1 LIHDLKNANHEAR
14 ISVKLVA
21 EVGVGTIAAGVA
33 KAHADVVLIS
43 GHDGGTGA
51 SPLTAIKHAGVPWEL
66 GLAETHQ
73 TLLLNNLR
81 GRIAVEADGQ
91 LKTGRDVVI
100 AALLGA
106 EEFGF
111 ATAPLVSMG
120 CIMMRVCHKNTCPV
134 GVATQDPE
142 LRKNFMG
149 KPEHVVNFIRFIAQ
163 EVRELMAQLGFRTLN
178 NMVGRSEKLETT
190 RAIAHWKAKGLD
202 FSSIFYQ
209 PEVSPF
215 VKRFCQELQDHELDK
230 TLDRQMLLRL
240 CEPALERREVV
251 RATIPIHN
259 SNRVVGT
266 MLGSEVTRRY
276 GGEGLPEDTI
286 QLHFKGSAG
295 QSFGAFMPRGI
306 SFQLEGDAND
316 YFGKGLS
323 GARLAVYPPRGS
335 TFPPEE
341 NIIIGNVALYGAT
354 SGEAYIN
361 GVAGERFAVR
371 NSGAFAVVEGIG
383 DHGCEYMTGGKV
395 VVLGHTGRN
404 FAAGMS
410 GGVAYVLDLENDFT
424 ARCNPEM
431 VTLGRLEDPEEI
443 AELRRLVQRHNQFT
457 HSRRAAIVLSLW
469 DYHLPKFIKVLPKDY
484 ARVLTALTKVQDS
497 GLSGEEAVMAAFVEN
512 TRDVARV
519 GGG

>member
-1 LIHDLKNANHEAR
+1 
-14 ISVKLVA
+14 
-21 EVGVGTIAAGVA
+21 
-33 KAHADVVLIS
+33 
-43 GHDGGTGA
+43 DGGTGA

-91 LKTGRDVVI
+91 LKTGRDVII

-142 LRKNFMG
+142 LRKNFRG
-149 KPEHVVNFIRFIAQ
+149 KPEHVVNFMRFIAQ
-163 EVRELMAQLGFRTLN
+163 EVRELMAQLGVRTLN
-178 NMVGRSEKLETT
+178 NLIGRSDRLEMK
-190 RAIAHWKAKGLD
+190 RAIEHWKARGLD
-202 FSSIFYQ
+202 FSSVFYQ

-215 VKRFCQELQDHELDK
+215 VKRFAQDLQDHELDK

-240 CEPALERREVV
+240 CEPALARREPV
-251 RATIPIHN
+251 RATIPIRN

-266 MLGSEVTRRY
+266 MLGSEVSRRY
-276 GGEGLPEDTI
+276 HAEGLPDDTI
-286 QLHFKGSAG
+286 HLHFKGSAG

-306 SFQLEGDAND
+306 TFELEGDAND

-323 GARLAVYPPRGS
+323 GARLVVYPPRGS
-335 TFPPEE
+335 TFAAEE

-354 SGEAYIN
+354 SGEAFIR

-371 NSGAFAVVEGIG
+371 NSGALAVVEGIG
-383 DHGCEYMTGGKV
+383 DHGCEYMTGGRV
-395 VVLGHTGRN
+395 AILGRTGRN

-410 GGVAYVLDLENDFT
+410 GGIAYVLDLEGDFGQ
-424 ARCNPEM
+424 RCNLEM
-431 VTLGRLEDPEEI
+431 VTLNPVTDPEEA
-443 AELRRLVQRHNQFT
+443 AELRQMIQAHRERTGSL
-457 HSRRAAIVLSLW
+457 RAGAILDAW
-469 DYHLPKFIKVLPKDY
+469 EEHLPRFVKVLPKDY
-484 ARVLTALTKVQDS
+484 ARVLAATRKVRES

-512 TRDVARV
+512 TRDAARV